1 MIKRWLRNWLMN
13 DESKNQLAMV
23 STRDHSS
30 NEFEEDSTMRFS
42 ITPAR
47 GGIVVSVRQYDRKT
61 DRTNYTNHVIHDDEN
76 VAESVG
82 HIVSMEILRS

>member
-1 MIKRWLRNWLMN
+1 MKRWLRNWLMN
-13 DESKNQLAMV
+13 DDSKSQLVMASV
-23 STRDHSS
+23 DRTGH
-30 NEFEEDSTMRFS
+30 EFEEDNTMRFT

-76 VAESVG
+76 VAESIG
-82 HIVSMEILRS
+82 HVVSMELLRS